1 MSNIPTTLTPRSCR
15 DLGTALIARACA
27 EEQVNRQGNLELL
40 EDGVER
46 LADLLARGERPS
58 VGFWVRYGRRISDA
72 TA

>member
-1 MSNIPTTLTPRSCR
+1 MSAIPATMTPRACR
-15 DLGTALIARACA
+15 DLGAALIARAWA
-27 EEQVNRQGNLELL
+27 AEQVDRQGNLELL

-58 VGFWVRYGRRISDA
+58 VGFWVRYGRKISDA